1 MRCAHDC
8 DSEDE
13 LAPTPACTF
22 ATASGRGVRISGV
35 AMDRA
40 ARLFDYELPEGF
52 VANLGS
58 LSIGGA
64 TDANND
70 DDLLVIPP
78 PLPAE
83 EREHR
88 AYEPPFR
95 HSPDFAAGRH
105 MVVSPPLPAEAM
117 RELLDA
123 HEPCPEAAETLVS
136 TLKTSVSAKDDV
148 AKSLTRVRKILEEA
162 TEAPTAL
169 LECGVAAGIVSVMR
183 RFAHDN
189 DMLVEA
195 CWTIDDLAVFD
206 EAHEFLADAGV
217 AQAICGIVS
226 GLAVTVTNLEL
237 PPESEKHDELLSVA
251 LSVAGVIAQ
260 SVDEGAPFELAAR
273 ACATILERLGCVASR
288 AQVVVRTL
296 RTLDR
301 LVAHQPAAHLRAFS
315 GGGGVDALKSMIN
328 NDHGGEIRVALH
340 EFVETAAVTA
350 GAAATDDETGQHM
363 QSYVPLL
370 ALLDD

>member
-1 MRCAHDC
+1 M
-8 DSEDE
+8 
-13 LAPTPACTF
+13 
-22 ATASGRGVRISGV
+22 
-35 AMDRA
+35 
-40 ARLFDYELPEGF
+40 
-52 VANLGS
+52 
-58 LSIGGA
+58 
-64 TDANND
+64 
-70 DDLLVIPP
+70 
-78 PLPAE
+78 
-83 EREHR
+83 
-88 AYEPPFR
+88 
-95 HSPDFAAGRH
+95 
-105 MVVSPPLPAEAM
+105 
-117 RELLDA
+117 
-123 HEPCPEAAETLVS
+123 
-136 TLKTSVSAKDDV
+136 SAKDDV

-288 AQVVVRTL
+288 ARVVVRTL

-301 LVAHQPAAHLRAFS
+301 LVEHQPEQHLRAFE
-315 GGGGVDALKSMIN
+315 GGGGIGALKSMI
-328 NDHGGEIRVALH
+328 DEEPSGDIRVALR
-340 EFVETAAVTA
+340 EFVETAIAAVTTE
-350 GAAATDDETGQHM
+350 AAADDEMTYGPSEMTYDH
-363 QSYVPLL
+363 LL
-370 ALLDD
+370 ALLGG

>member
-1 MRCAHDC
+1 MRRAHDS

-13 LAPTPACTF
+13 LAPTPACTI
-22 ATASGRGVRISGV
+22 ATASGRGVIISGC

-58 LSIGGA
+58 LSIVGA
-64 TDANND
+64 ADDNND
-70 DDLLVIPP
+70 DNLLVIPP

-83 EREHR
+83 DREHR
-88 AYEPPFR
+88 ACEPPFR
-95 HSPDFAAGRH
+95 HNPDFDAGRH
-105 MVVSPPLPAEAM
+105 AVVPPPLPAEGM

-123 HEPCPEAAETLVS
+123 HEPRPEAETLVS
-136 TLKTSVSAKDDV
+136 TLKTSVSAKADV
-148 AKSLTRVRKILEEA
+148 AKSLTRVRKILEDA

-183 RFAHDN
+183 RFAHNN

-206 EAHEFLADAGV
+206 EAHEFLADAGA

-226 GLAVTVTNLEL
+226 GLAVTVTDLEL

-315 GGGGVDALKSMIN
+315 GGGGINALESMIN

-350 GAAATDDETGQHM
+350 GAAATDDEMAQHM

-370 ALLDD
+370 ALLDG